1 MEKIYKT
8 MGLSGG
14 AAIAIGI
21 VMTVVGLAAGVISI
35 MIGADL
41 LKKKS
46 DITF

>member
-1 MEKIYKT
+1 